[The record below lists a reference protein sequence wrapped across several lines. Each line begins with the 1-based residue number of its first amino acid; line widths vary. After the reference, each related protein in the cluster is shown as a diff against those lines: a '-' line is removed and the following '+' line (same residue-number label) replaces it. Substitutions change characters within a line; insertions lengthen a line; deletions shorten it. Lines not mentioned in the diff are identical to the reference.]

1 MKQLTMLALAFSV
14 ACSGSKDDSAAVD
27 TAGGDDTTDTTDT
40 TDTSGGEATTWGC
53 NAPDFGICYDMYAE
67 EGWDAASS
75 EETCSAVASQYGIA
89 TDFINDD
96 YGCPV
101 DNSVGAC
108 DLPASGDFASP
119 VTAWYDGGSWDA
131 TSAEG
136 ACTGAGGSFYQKVSV
151 LNLLY
156 IGCLVQPMFVLG

>member
-14 ACSGSKDDSAAVD
+14 ACSGSKDDSAAGD

-40 TDTSGGEATTWGC
+40 SDTSDAASTWGC
-53 NAPDFGICYDMYAE
+53 NAADFGICYDMYAE
-67 EGWDAASS
+67 DGWDAASS
-75 EETCSAVASQYGIA
+75 EETCSAVAAQYGIT

-108 DLPASGDFASP
+108 DLAAGGDFANA

-131 TSAEG
+131 DSAMGSCE
-136 ACTGAGGSFYQKVSV
+136 AAGGSFY
-151 LNLLY
+151 
-156 IGCLVQPMFVLG
+156 